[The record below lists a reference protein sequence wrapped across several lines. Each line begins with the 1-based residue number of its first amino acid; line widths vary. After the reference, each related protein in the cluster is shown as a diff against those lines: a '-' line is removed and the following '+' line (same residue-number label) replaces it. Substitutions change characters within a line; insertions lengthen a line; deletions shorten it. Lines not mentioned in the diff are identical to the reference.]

1 MPTRAVI
8 FDFNGTISDD
18 EPLIG
23 RLLQEVLSGAGGN
36 LSDELFFGELSGLS
50 DREIIAIVL
59 EAADVTV
66 SPELTDSLVRQ
77 KTARYMEEV
86 RANPPVPA
94 HAAELVRAC
103 GARVPIAIASGAF
116 RAEVAPTLEGAGL
129 LDAFEAVVCI
139 DDVERGKPDP
149 ETYLEALAAINT
161 AVDGAEPISPAE
173 TWAIED
179 SDVGVAAAK
188 AAGMS
193 CIALG
198 GGAYTGKD
206 ATADLVV
213 ERIDASLMDQIFG

>member
-23 RLLQEVLSGAGGN
+23 RLLQEVLAGAGGS
-36 LSDELFFGELSGLS
+36 LSDERFFGELSGLS

-59 EAADVTV
+59 ETADVSVT
-66 SPELTDSLVRQ
+66 PELTDSLVRQ

-94 HAAELVRAC
+94 YAAELVRAC

-116 RAEVAPTLEGAGL
+116 REEVVPTLGAAGL
-129 LDAFEAVVCI
+129 LDDFEAVVCI

-149 ETYLEALAAINT
+149 ETYLKALTAINS
-161 AVDGAEPISPAE
+161 AGNSGDPIAAAE
-173 TWAIED
+173 TTAIED

-188 AAGMS
+188 AAGMT

-213 ERIDASLMDQIFG
+213 ERIDATVIKQIF